1 MRDYIRRLM
10 KEAHEMG
17 TPIMRTLFY
26 EFPDDPKSWEV
37 RDEYLFGD
45 RYLVAPVL
53 SAGMKARDV
62 YLPSGSRWKNHTD
75 GSVHE
80 GGCTVSAP
88 APLHIIPVFERIN

>member
-1 MRDYIRRLM
+1 M

-53 SAGMKARDV
+53 SAGVTARDV
-62 YLPSGSRWKNHTD
+62 YLPSGARWKNQTD
-75 GSVHE
+75 GSVYE